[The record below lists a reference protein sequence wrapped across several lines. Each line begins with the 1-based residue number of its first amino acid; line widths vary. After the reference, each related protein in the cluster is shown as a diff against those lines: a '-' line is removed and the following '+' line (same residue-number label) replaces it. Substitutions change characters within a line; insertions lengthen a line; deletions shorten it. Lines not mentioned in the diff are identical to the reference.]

1 MNTIAA
7 QQPHGACDDR
17 AAPEV
22 ISVQTDKLCSLR
34 SPWRSL
40 CRDEQMAS
48 LALLLSVVVTTLHR
62 QACGVDALP
71 VTGLLASDAARVW
84 TYYVATAVLF
94 GLLPALVIRFF
105 RRESLADY
113 GLRIGDWKFGL
124 RSVAILLPLISL
136 LFLLPAAAM
145 EDMRATY
152 PVDRAAGDSLLRF
165 LVHSGGRMLLFYT
178 AWEFLFRGFLLFGMR
193 RITGDAVAICVQT
206 IPSAL
211 WHINYPAGELYMSI
225 AAGLLF
231 GWLAL
236 RTRSM
241 LWPLLLHA
249 GIGVV
254 TDASI
259 ILSL

>member
-1 MNTIAA
+1 MNI
-7 QQPHGACDDR
+7 P
-17 AAPEV
+17 
-22 ISVQTDKLCSLR
+22 SLL
-34 SPWRSL
+34 SLQWRGMR
-40 CRDEQMAS
+40 RDEQMAS
-48 LALLLSVVVTTLHR
+48 LALLIGVVVTTLHR

-71 VTGLLASDAARVW
+71 ATGLLASDTARVW
-84 TYYVATAVLF
+84 AYYGATVLLF
-94 GLLPALVIRFF
+94 GLLPALVIRVLWKDA
-105 RRESLADY
+105 LADY
-113 GLRIGDWKFGL
+113 GVCIGDWKFGL
-124 RSVAILLPLISL
+124 RAIAVLLPVISL
-136 LFLLPAAAM
+136 LFLLPAASM

-152 PVDRAAGDSLLRF
+152 PVDRAAGDSLSRF
-165 LVHSGGRMLLFYT
+165 LVHSAGRLLLFYA
-178 AWEFLFRGFLLFGMR
+178 AWEFLFRGFLLFGLR
-193 RITGDAVAICVQT
+193 RISGDAVAICVQT

-225 AAGLLF
+225 AGGLLF

-236 RTRSM
+236 RTRSV

>member
-1 MNTIAA
+1 MNDNSI
-7 QQPHGACDDR
+7 
-17 AAPEV
+17 V
-22 ISVQTDKLCSLR
+22 SLSWSGMR
-34 SPWRSL
+34 RE
-40 CRDEQMAS
+40 EQVAS
-48 LALLLSVVVTTLHR
+48 AALLLGVVVTTLHR

-71 VTGLLASDAARVW
+71 AMGLLASDSARVW
-84 TYYVATAVLF
+84 TYYLSTALLF

-105 RRESLADY
+105 WRDSLADY

-136 LFLLPAAAM
+136 LFLLPAASM

-152 PVDRAAGDSLLRF
+152 PVDRAAGDSLSRF
-165 LVHSGGRMLLFYT
+165 LVHTGGRILLFYT
-178 AWEFLFRGFLLFGMR
+178 AWEFLFRGFLLFGLR

-236 RTRSM
+236 RTRSI

-254 TDASI
+254 TDTSI
-259 ILSL
+259 ILSM